1 MNCERCGIEIDERT
15 IDRRKGRGI
24 LDQRCSDCRVK
35 QLKEYLRAFSAGK
48 EIERLTIINWLEEV
62 EQIDAF
68 GDTDVAG
75 IINALKEEIHKRRD

>member
-1 MNCERCGIEIDERT
+1 MKLI
-15 IDRRKGRGI
+15 
-24 LDQRCSDCRVK
+24 
-35 QLKEYLRAFSAGK
+35 KEYIRALNHGK

>member
-1 MNCERCGIEIDERT
+1 MKLI
-15 IDRRKGRGI
+15 
-24 LDQRCSDCRVK
+24 
-35 QLKEYLRAFSAGK
+35 KEYIRAFNHGK

>member
-1 MNCERCGIEIDERT
+1 VETSSGRRFSARIGNVLF
-15 IDRRKGRGI
+15 RKGNRLYGNGI
-24 LDQRCSDCRVK
+24 QAMK